1 MAERIFARREGKL
14 VSLEPTPYL
23 SEAALQTLLA
33 AHPDLMP
40 GDEIDAESPRR
51 WLLVAREVPL
61 PGEEPGAST
70 FALDHLLLDQDGV
83 PTLVEVKRLVDTRI
97 RREVI
102 GQMLDYAARAV
113 TRWTAVWMQ
122 ERYTQRCGVEATDA
136 ESELTTFLG
145 PDSEPA
151 LFWSQVQ
158 ANLQRGRIRLIF
170 LADIVPLDLRR
181 VTEFM
186 NSQMNP
192 AEVFAVEI
200 RQFAAGDLQMYMPRV
215 FGSTAAT
222 QQNTPGNSR
231 RVWNEDSFFDELH
244 RRTDISCVNT
254 ARAILEWANRRL
266 LVWWG
271 KGAKDGSFGGMY
283 IRSNIRHYVFALYS
297 YGTIEIYFQWLK
309 QRPPFDNREKRVEFF
324 DRLKNATGLTFSAD
338 AIERRPSIRLSSL
351 ASPATLSGFL
361 AVMDWA
367 VDMISRTASAEA
379 DE

>member
-23 SEAALQTLLA
+23 SESALQTLLA
-33 AHPDLMP
+33 SHPDLMP
-40 GDEIDAESPRR
+40 GDEIDAES
-51 WLLVAREVPL
+51 LLVAREVPL

-70 FALDHLLLDQDGV
+70 FALDNLLLDQDGV

-122 ERYTQRCGVEATDA
+122 ERYTHRCGVEATDS

-200 RQFAAGDLQMYMPRV
+200 RQFAADDLQMYMPRV
-215 FGSTAAT
+215 FGSTAST
-222 QQNTPGNSR
+222 QQKALGNSR
-231 RVWNEDSFFDELH
+231 RIWNEDSFFDELH

-254 ARAILEWANRRL
+254 ARTILDWAKRRL

-283 IRSNIRHYVFALYS
+283 VRSNIRHYVFALYS
-297 YGTIEIYFQWLK
+297 HGTIEIYFQWLK

-367 VDMISRTASAEA
+367 VDIISRTASAEA